1 MASINNLPYDTSPSP
16 YTDDQGATAA
26 NSDNSAPVVPKA
38 KSTLAAQL
46 MAAQATDGQQGKTTA
61 APASISSQTAPV
73 LPPASGTSA
82 SAKEAASRLA
92 VLSSSSGGD
101 NAASG
106 VMAFLIMFDAMQ
118 STQRGANTASV
129 AQQQASS
136 NASMSAI
143 EQQIKQIAA
152 DKGSAW
158 VRVLGAG
165 AGAVTPLALPN
176 HLGPAIGQST
186 GQLLSSGADAANQSF
201 GYGATSYDAQVQQ
214 KEEDLVKTLFSQSAE
229 TTKQTAKQA
238 ESGIEM
244 ALRTLGE
251 YFQRKSQTET
261 TIANNV

>member
-1 MASINNLPYDTSPSP
+1 MASINNLPYDTSLSP
-16 YTDDQGATAA
+16 YTDDQGVTAA
-26 NSDNSAPVVPKA
+26 NSDDAAPAVPKA
-38 KSTLAAQL
+38 KGTLAAQL
-46 MAAQATDGQQGKTTA
+46 LAAQATDGQQGKTTA
-61 APASISSQTAPV
+61 GPASVSSQTAPV

-143 EQQIKQIAA
+143 EQQIKQIQN
-152 DKGSAW
+152 DKASAW
-158 VRVLGAG
+158 VRFGGSAAG
-165 AGAVTPLALPN
+165 AATPLLLKAEW
-176 HLGPAIGQST
+176 GPALGQAT
-186 GQLLSSGADAANQSF
+186 GQMVSSGVDAANQSF
-201 GYGATSYDAQVQQ
+201 MFGAKSYDAQVQQ